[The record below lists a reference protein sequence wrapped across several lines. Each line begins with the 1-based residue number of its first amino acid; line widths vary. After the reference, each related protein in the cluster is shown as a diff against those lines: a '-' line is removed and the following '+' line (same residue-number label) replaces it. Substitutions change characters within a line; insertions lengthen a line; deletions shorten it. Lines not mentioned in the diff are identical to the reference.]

1 MRKKPTG
8 KRTATYSIDLE
19 LQDRLKMASFDMS
32 RMEGRHVSMS
42 EIVENALKK
51 HLDYFRDSRLKRFGY
66 EEGELTIIKPKKTAK
81 IESKPLEGVKPKATT
96 PKPKKQGKDSQSY
109 QIFEAVFAGYGKD
122 SKGNAAVFFQSIQS
136 LEPGLVHE
144 ASSKHKQAG
153 KAIKEFL
160 ATNPKQGDKI
170 RFEAFIENGK
180 IAQPRKI
187 EIL

>member
-1 MRKKPTG
+1 MRKKSTG
-8 KRTATYSIDLE
+8 KQIATYSIDIE
-19 LQDRLKMASFDMS
+19 IQDRLKMASFEQT
-32 RMEGRHVSMS
+32 RKHGKHVSMS
-42 EIVENALKK
+42 QIVETALIR
-51 HLDYFRDSRLKRFGY
+51 HFDYLASSSQRFVMN
-66 EEGELTIIKPKKTAK
+66 EGDVTIIKPKKTAK

-122 SKGNAAVFFQSIQS
+122 SKGNAVVLFQSIQS
-136 LEPGLVHE
+136 SEPGLVHE

-170 RFEAFIENGK
+170 RFEAFIKNNK
-180 IAQPRKI
+180 IEQPRKI

>member
-96 PKPKKQGKDSQSY
+96 PKPKKQGKDSQGG
-109 QIFEAVFAGYGKD
+109 I
-122 SKGNAAVFFQSIQS
+122 
-136 LEPGLVHE
+136 H
-144 ASSKHKQAG
+144 
-153 KAIKEFL
+153 KAIYKG
-160 ATNPKQGDKI
+160 KQGDKLI
-170 RFEAFIENGK
+170 FELFEGVFASQKTFELSTNVLSDDGKPRNNKKFLDLNPREGCKVRFKLQPGK
-180 IAQPRKI
+180 NDKPQLASEI

>member
-8 KRTATYSIDLE
+8 RRTATYSIDLE

-51 HLDYFRDSRLKRFGY
+51 HLDYFESGKRFVWN
-66 EEGELTIIKPKKTAK
+66 EGDITIIKPKKTAK
-81 IESKPLEGVKPKATT
+81 IESKPLEGVKSKATT

-122 SKGNAAVFFQSIQS
+122 SKGNAVVLFQSIQS
-136 LEPGLVHE
+136 SEPGLVHE

-170 RFEAFIENGK
+170 RFEAFIESGK

>member
-1 MRKKPTG
+1 MRKKSTG
-8 KRTATYSIDLE
+8 KQIATYSIDIE
-19 LQDRLKMASFDMS
+19 IQDRLKMASFEQT
-32 RMEGRHVSMS
+32 RKHGKHVSMS
-42 EIVENALKK
+42 EIVETALIK
-51 HLDYFRDSRLKRFGY
+51 HLDYLATSQRFVWN
-66 EEGELTIIKPKKTAK
+66 EGDITIIKPKKTAK
-81 IESKPLEGVKPKATT
+81 IESKPLEGVKTKATT

-109 QIFEAVFAGYGKD
+109 QIFEAVFAGYDKD
-122 SKGNAAVFFQSIQS
+122 SKGNAVVLFESIQS
-136 LEPGLVHE
+136 SEPGLVHE